1 MFNQLL
7 NMGLEVSGSSGVA
20 DAITS
25 GLTTVKTDVLGIF
38 AGIIGIALGI
48 FAFKF
53 AATQGVAFFSRLG
66 KKA

>member
-1 MFNQLL
+1 MMNYLTT
-7 NMGLEVSGSSGVA
+7 MGLEVGASGVG

-25 GLTTVKTDVLGIF
+25 GLTTVKGDVLGIF
-38 AGIIGIALGI
+38 ASIIGIALGI

-53 AATQGVAFFSRLG
+53 AATQGIAFFSKLG